1 MVDAPRNREERVDR
15 LDPIPEDGA
24 DGAENEDKRLDAMEL
39 PNKPSYF
46 NMFDEEEVDSEEE
59 LVAGENNYIE
69 IDCLPLEG
77 QPRPAEE
84 VKQAAAAA
92 PEEEKKEAI
101 AEDRSSQYKG
111 SEDDNKE
118 EKKDAAAAA
127 NDIVVPADPAKAEEK
142 PADAQAK
149 EEGKEEKKEEA
160 KEEKKEEAKE
170 EAKEEVKA
178 APVVYNNSADDDDT
192 FCRFCWDGANV
203 IENPLLSVCKCS
215 GGVGYV
221 HYICLKY
228 WLKTKQ
234 SENRTFTSWTI
245 YWRTFGCEICH
256 QIYPYVFKA
265 NNRKY
270 SLIDI

>member
-1 MVDAPRNREERVDR
+1 MRRRKRRRTTDGEETQEDR
-15 LDPIPEDGA
+15 HKKI
-24 DGAENEDKRLDAMEL
+24 
-39 PNKPSYF
+39 
-46 NMFDEEEVDSEEE
+46 
-59 LVAGENNYIE
+59 
-69 IDCLPLEG
+69 
-77 QPRPAEE
+77 AEE
-84 VKQAAAAA
+84 VNEAAQ
-92 PEEEKKEAI
+92 EA
-101 AEDRSSQYKG
+101 G
-111 SEDDNKE
+111 
-118 EKKDAAAAA
+118 
-127 NDIVVPADPAKAEEK
+127 
-142 PADAQAK
+142 AK
-149 EEGKEEKKEEA
+149 EEEEADYSDDKQPSEEAKEEA